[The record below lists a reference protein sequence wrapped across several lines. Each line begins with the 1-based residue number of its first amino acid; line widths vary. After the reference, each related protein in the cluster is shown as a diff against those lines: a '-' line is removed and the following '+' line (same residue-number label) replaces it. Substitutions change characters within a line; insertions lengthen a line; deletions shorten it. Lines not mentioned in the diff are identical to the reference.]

1 VHLLGPSPNG
11 ALDQSDNNSVYRL
24 TIGADSPHQP
34 EDFYLD
40 QPDNNSVYRL
50 TIGADS
56 PHQPEDFYLRSKM
69 TGEAGARDLL
79 GEWTAIRV
87 TLFGLKMMMARAEC
101 AAAR

>member
-1 VHLLGPSPNG
+1 MLRIARDAKPLLAAFGVNK
-11 ALDQSDNNSVYRL
+11 L
-24 TIGADSPHQP
+24 I
-34 EDFYLD
+34 D

>member
-1 VHLLGPSPNG
+1 MAPTPGVDEKWFLRIGRDAKTLLAAFGVNK
-11 ALDQSDNNSVYRL
+11 L
-24 TIGADSPHQP
+24 I
-34 EDFYLD
+34 D

-50 TIGADS
+50 TIGVDS
-56 PHQPEDFYLRSKM
+56 PHQPGDFYLRSKM

-101 AAAR
+101 VAAR

>member
-1 VHLLGPSPNG
+1 MAPTPGEDEKWFLRIARDAKPLLAAFGVNK
-11 ALDQSDNNSVYRL
+11 L
-24 TIGADSPHQP
+24 I
-34 EDFYLD
+34 D